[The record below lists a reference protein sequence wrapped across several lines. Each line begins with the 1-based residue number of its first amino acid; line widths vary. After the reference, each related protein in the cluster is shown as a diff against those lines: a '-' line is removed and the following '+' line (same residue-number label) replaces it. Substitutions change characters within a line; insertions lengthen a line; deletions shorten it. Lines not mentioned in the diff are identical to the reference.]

1 MPKKRDHFYWV
12 AFPQR
17 ISKVLLIRKGVSG
30 RKLRQPTRDPHLVE
44 NEEGDQFVVSG
55 EQLFDTPMAATEAS
69 IEYAKKLGVEPMRE
83 QNEEQEREDNP
94 VEVEE
99 EEEDPD
105 EEDSDEDEDSD
116 DEEGSDGD
124 SDLDE
129 EEDDDSDDDGYDDDD
144 DDE

>member
-30 RKLRQPTRDPHLVE
+30 RKLRQPTPDPHLVE
-44 NEEGDQFVVSG
+44 NEEGDQFVVAG

-99 EEEDPD
+99 EDPD

-116 DEEGSDGD
+116 DEEDSDED